1 MQNRFVPFLLL
12 ILCLLLP
19 LPLAAAPEGL
29 DEDALERLIRERTG
43 MGAAPASP
51 PPPTATPNTTTPAAE
66 NSRRTSNTDDAGD
79 LIMNAMSLIGVSYRF
94 GGNSPTQGLDCSG
107 FMQYIFRRSMGITL
121 PRTSAAMATVGQ
133 HVERSA
139 LKPGDLVFFR
149 TSGNRISHVGMFIGN
164 DRFIHAPRAGKNIEI
179 TAMSSNYWNSRYATA
194 RRVSRSDRF
203 TQ

>member
-1 MQNRFVPFLLL
+1 MQLKRFKWTWLLQT
-12 ILCLLLP
+12 LCLLLLPMP
-19 LPLAAAPEGL
+19 LLAAPEGL
-29 DEDALERLIRERTG
+29 DEDALDRLIRERTG
-43 MGAAPASP
+43 TAAAPASP
-51 PPPTATPNTTTPAAE
+51 AAPATSSSTANRHTAN
-66 NSRRTSNTDDAGD
+66 NDDAGD

-139 LKPGDLVFFR
+139 LRPGDLVFFR

-179 TAMSSNYWNSRYATA
+179 TAMSSNYWNTRYATA

-203 TQ
+203 TQP